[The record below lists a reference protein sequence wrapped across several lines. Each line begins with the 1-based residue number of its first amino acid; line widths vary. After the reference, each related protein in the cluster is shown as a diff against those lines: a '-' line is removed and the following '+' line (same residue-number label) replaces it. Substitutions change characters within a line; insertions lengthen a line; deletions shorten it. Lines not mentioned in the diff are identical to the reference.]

1 MSLQN
6 DFMHFWQFEI
16 WRRCCLMRLADK
28 TVKTI
33 STISKQILA
42 FKGLLYFFACK
53 CWLHVSLFNV
63 FCCLFSHKM
72 LPFLKNE
79 TVQSLFRNK
88 TTGGCFECQY
98 PTAKKASLNLTTS
111 KQQSGVHREMCKSKS
126 LFLTSASIL
135 FLSFPFM
142 LFPNCP
148 VAVSRE
154 LSYLKNHLFSH
165 LFVKVSK
172 VGFSGCSLFH
182 KQYRVFLLAKNS
194 NNGLTGLTYL
204 PKITPRVHRE
214 PIREVR

>member
-42 FKGLLYFFACK
+42 FKGLLYFFASK

-79 TVQSLFRNK
+79 MKLSKVCLEIKPLEVVLSVNIHSKNSLFKSDNIKTAVRSAQRNVQVK
-88 TTGGCFECQY
+88 ILVPDFSFY
-98 PTAKKASLNLTTS
+98 FIS
-111 KQQSGVHREMCKSKS
+111 VI
-126 LFLTSASIL
+126 SIYVIPQ
-135 FLSFPFM
+135 LSSS
-142 LFPNCP
+142 C
-148 VAVSRE
+148 V
-154 LSYLKNHLFSH
+154 
-165 LFVKVSK
+165 
-172 VGFSGCSLFH
+172 
-182 KQYRVFLLAKNS
+182 
-194 NNGLTGLTYL
+194 
-204 PKITPRVHRE
+204 
-214 PIREVR
+214 

>member
-53 CWLHVSLFNV
+53 CWLHMSLFNV

-98 PTAKKASLNLTTS
+98 PTAKTASLNLTTS

-165 LFVKVSK
+165 LICKGIQSW
-172 VGFSGCSLFH
+172 
-182 KQYRVFLLAKNS
+182 LLWLQS
-194 NNGLTGLTYL
+194 F
-204 PKITPRVHRE
+204 P
-214 PIREVR
+214 